1 MIKVQNNIATR
12 EPVPQF
18 LRGLAAESLADL
30 SWTDPALGVS
40 DAAWWPEEVTY
51 PELPDGYKLG
61 DETLTVDAVRRMVLV
76 TYDVV
81 PKTAE
86 ELEAEQEALGTRIT
100 KLAFLSRFT
109 DAEAVALDLASIG
122 ATVEAATLRRYTAK
136 VNAASFIDLS
146 REDTRLGVQAL
157 EPIGILSAGRAAE
170 ILDAPIQP
178 HEVPQA

>member
-1 MIKVQNNIATR
+1 MVKVQNNTATR
-12 EPVPQF
+12 ESLPQF
-18 LRGLAAESLADL
+18 LQGLAPESLADL

-51 PELPDGYKLG
+51 PEVPDGYKLG
-61 DETLTVDAVRRMVLV
+61 DETLTVDADRKVVLV

-86 ELEAEQEALGTRIT
+86 ELEAEQQALGTRIT
-100 KLAFLSRFT
+100 TLAFLSRFT

-122 ATVEAATLRRYTAK
+122 ATVEAASLRRYMAK

-146 REDTRLGVQAL
+146 REDTRAGVLAL
-157 EPIGILSAGRAAE
+157 EPMGILAAGRALW
-170 ILDAPIQP
+170 ILDAPIQA
-178 HEVPQA
+178 HEVPQ

>member
-1 MIKVQNNIATR
+1 MIKVQNNTPTR
-12 EPVPQF
+12 EPLPQF
-18 LRGLAAESLADL
+18 LQGLAPESLADL

-40 DAAWWPEEVTY
+40 AAAWWPEEVTY
-51 PELPDGYKLG
+51 PEVPDGYKLG
-61 DETLTVDAVRRMVLV
+61 DETLTVDAERKVVLA

-81 PKTAE
+81 PKTQE
-86 ELEAEQEALGTRIT
+86 ELEAEQQALGTRIT

-122 ATVEAATLRRYTAK
+122 ATVEAATLRWYMAK

-146 REDTRLGVQAL
+146 HNDTRLGVQAL
-157 EPIGILSAGRAAE
+157 EPMGILAAGRASE
-170 ILDAPIQP
+170 ILDAPVQP